1 MLGIEFIESYI
12 PNNFISNSK
21 AVDDFNVEPD
31 FIQSKIGIDKLSRI
45 DVGEDTS
52 QLALK
57 SIKKL
62 LANSGT
68 DKSEID
74 CLILITQNPDNNIPH
89 TSAII
94 HGELKLNDN
103 CACFDISLGC
113 SGYVYGLS
121 VIISFME
128 SNGLNKGILV
138 TSDPYSKIINQN
150 DKNTSM
156 LFGDASSATLIS
168 SKVNLKV
175 GKFNFG
181 TYGKS
186 FESLILRNNQ
196 LEMKGRNIFNFVAK
210 KVPEDINS
218 LLRKNELKIE
228 DVDIFI
234 FHQASKYLIDTLIKR
249 MNLDKNKVPFDIK
262 SYGNTVSSSIPIVL
276 KKFINAKAI
285 EKIIISGFGV
295 GLSWSSTVLTK
306 K

>member
-21 AVDDFNVEPD
+21 AIDDFNIELD

-74 CLILITQNPDNNIPH
+74 CLILITQNPDYNLPH

-94 HGELKLNDN
+94 HGDLNLNDN

-138 TSDPYSKIINQN
+138 TSDPYSKIINQK

-156 LFGDASSATLIS
+156 LFGDASSATLVS

-181 TYGKS
+181 TFGKS
-186 FESLILRNNQ
+186 FESLISRNNQ

-210 KVPEDINS
+210 KVPEDIYS

-228 DVDIFI
+228 EVDLFI

-249 MNLDKNKVPFDIK
+249 MSLDKNKVPFDINN
-262 SYGNTVSSSIPIVL
+262 YGNTVSSSIPIVL
-276 KKFINAKAI
+276 KKFMNSKAT